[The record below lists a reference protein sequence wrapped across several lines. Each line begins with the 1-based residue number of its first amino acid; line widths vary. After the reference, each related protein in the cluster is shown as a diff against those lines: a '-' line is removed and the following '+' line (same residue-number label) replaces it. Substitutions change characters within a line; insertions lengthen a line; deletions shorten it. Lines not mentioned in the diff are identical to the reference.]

1 MSFERIKIAGLALLC
16 AALTLAA
23 RRTIANTSSAGAAD
37 QAVRPVSSVAA
48 PGAEPA
54 WVIPVEIVETG
65 EAPRIHQVRGGR

>member
-1 MSFERIKIAGLALLC
+1 MSFERLKIAGLALLC

-23 RRTIANTSSAGAAD
+23 RRTTANTSSRGAAD
-37 QAVRPVSSVAA
+37 QAVHPVSSVA